1 MEGNEKLHTPDP
13 AHGDQ
18 QPTPQQLQQLQPL
31 QQPKS
36 QQQDAKQPALKHG
49 RTLIKS
55 YNKFRIS

>member
-18 QPTPQQLQQLQPL
+18 QPTPHH
-31 QQPKS
+31 
-36 QQQDAKQPALKHG
+36 QQQNAKQPAHG
-49 RTLIKS
+49 RTPIKS